1 MSATMNN
8 KLLILAEKIF
18 AITSFVHYSGGPLL
32 VILSGGVSEGDEGD
46 DPTSFAL
53 INILFSIIYL
63 IAFALMA
70 LRWKKVLPVIFKGKL
85 VWLLLLFAAC
95 SYFWSAVPDI
105 TKTRVIALTGTMI
118 FSLYITSRYT
128 LKEQLQL
135 LGWTFGVI
143 VIASVVFAILLPKFG
158 QMGGVHAGAWR
169 GIYNH
174 KNVLGKMMVI
184 SSVIFA
190 LLALQTQKYRW
201 VLWGLLGSSI
211 MLILLSRAS
220 SPLLNLI
227 ILAGVLA
234 ILYVLQW
241 KYLFMVPALVGVSSS
256 GTILYTLITANAGQ
270 VAGVFGKDLTFTGRT
285 NFWPL
290 MLDKIRENPLTGYGF
305 GAFWQGLDGPSAY
318 IWNASTFKAPNGH
331 NGYLDL
337 CLELG
342 LIGLSLYIIQFFIGF
357 KKALEN
363 ARNIQTPDGF
373 WPTMLFSYIVL
384 ANLTESSLM
393 LQNNFLWVMQVS
405 TFLSLNSPYLRKKNP
420 MYSKKYRL

>member
-1 MSATMNN
+1 MNN
-8 KLLILAEKIF
+8 KLLILAEKVF

-32 VILSGGVSEGDEGD
+32 VMFSGGVSEGDAGD
-46 DPTSFAL
+46 DPTSYAL
-53 INILFSIIYL
+53 INILFSVIYL
-63 IAFALMA
+63 IAFFLIV
-70 LRWKKVLPVIFKGKL
+70 LRWKKVIPVIFNGKL
-85 VWLLLLFAAC
+85 VWLLLVFAAS

-128 LKEQLQL
+128 LKEQLRL

-143 VIASVVFAILLPKFG
+143 VITSIIFAVLLPKFG
-158 QMGGVHAGAWR
+158 QMGGVHNGAWR

-184 SSVIFA
+184 STMVFA
-190 LLALQTQKYRW
+190 LLSLQAQKYRW
-201 VLWGLLGSSI
+201 VLRGLLGTSMI
-211 MLILLSRAS
+211 LILLSRAS

-227 ILAGVLA
+227 ILGGVLV
-234 ILYVLQW
+234 ILYVFQW
-241 KYLFMVPALVGVSSS
+241 RYIFMVPALVGISSL
-256 GTILYTLITANAGQ
+256 GTIIYTLIAANAGQ
-270 VAGVFGKDLTFTGRT
+270 VAGVFGKDLTLTGRT
-285 NFWPL
+285 FFWPL
-290 MLDKIRENPLTGYGF
+290 ILDKIRENPFTGYGF
-305 GAFWQGLDGPSAY
+305 GAFWQGFDGPSAY

-342 LIGLSLYIIQFFIGF
+342 LIGLSLYMIQFFIGF

-363 ARNIQTPDGF
+363 VRTTKTLDGF
-373 WPTMLFSYIVL
+373 WPVILFTYIIL

-393 LQNNFLWVMQVS
+393 LQNNFLWVMQIS
-405 TFLSLNSPYLRKKNP
+405 TFLSPNSHRLRRIKTY
-420 MYSKKYRL
+420 MIEEI